1 MAILSGFKL
10 KFKKPG
16 PAILI
21 VLNKSDFSRLFFIS
35 LAISSGLLFNFLD
48 DLWYHVAISWGSEI
62 GMQIYIDGILHAT
75 NNEFIGTLRNDS
87 WCCLEMGRTSS
98 ENLHYFN
105 GNIDNVS
112 I

>member
-1 MAILSGFKL
+1 MPNFNGHHN
-10 KFKKPG
+10 
-16 PAILI
+16 
-21 VLNKSDFSRLFFIS
+21 VIS
-35 LAISSGLLFNFLD
+35 NNINFLD

-75 NNEFIGTLRNDS
+75 NNEFIGTVRNDS

-112 I
+112 IYISITLK